1 MRKVESR
8 LVSGYSYLRTM
19 DYKKYLKISVLLA
32 DDHPGII
39 SGVRHELSGESE
51 IAFNGSVSNSTDLI
65 KKLEEGGFDVL
76 VSDYSMPTGKYGDGL
91 HLFGYISRRFPKL
104 GLVVLTMLDNSAIL
118 QALGRVSNISIVSKA
133 DPVLHL
139 VPAIHAAFT
148 GGVYFSPA
156 IAERLERGGTG
167 GLGGVQGERRV
178 PAELSPK
185 ESEVVRLYA
194 AGLRI
199 DEIAAKLNRSKKT
212 ISTQK
217 VKAMQKLGIERD
229 IDLMKYA
236 LECGWVTSSR
246 SQ

>member
-1 MRKVESR
+1 MFSNMNHRKD
-8 LVSGYSYLRTM
+8 LN
-19 DYKKYLKISVLLA
+19 ISVLLA

-39 SGVRHELSGESE
+39 SGIRHELSSE
-51 IAFNGSVSNSTDLI
+51 LEILLKASVSNSTDLV
-65 KKLEEGGFDVL
+65 KKLDEGGFDVL
-76 VSDYSMPTGKYGDGL
+76 VSDYSMPTGQYGDGL
-91 HLFGYISRRFPKL
+91 NLFGYISRRFPNL

-118 QALGRVSNISIVSKA
+118 QALGKVSNISIVSKA
-133 DPVLHL
+133 DPELHL
-139 VPAIHAAFT
+139 VPAIHAAYT
-148 GGVYFSPA
+148 GGTYFSPA
-156 IAERLERGGTG
+156 ISERLEKMNAGVMGGEG
-167 GLGGVQGERRV
+167 KSPGV
-178 PAELSPK
+178 LSPK

-217 VKAMQKLGIERD
+217 VKAMHKLGIERD

>member
-1 MRKVESR
+1 
-8 LVSGYSYLRTM
+8 M
-19 DYKKYLKISVLLA
+19 DYKKYPKISVLLA
-32 DDHPGII
+32 DDHPGIL
-39 SGVRHELSGESE
+39 SGVRHELSSESA
-51 IAFNGSVSNSTDLI
+51 IALNGSVANSTELI
-65 KKLEEGGFDVL
+65 KKLEEGGYDVL
-76 VSDYSMPTGKYGDGL
+76 VSDYSMPTGQYGDGL
-91 HLFGYISRRFPKL
+91 NLFGYISRQFPNL

-139 VPAIHAAFT
+139 VPAIHAAFS

-156 IAERLERGGTG
+156 IAERLERGGAAG
-167 GLGGVQGERRV
+167 AAGERRLS
-178 PAELSPK
+178 AELSPK

-199 DEIAAKLNRSKKT
+199 DEIAAKLSRSKKT

-217 VKAMQKLGIERD
+217 VKAMHKLGIERD

-246 SQ
+246 PQ